1 MTLTAT
7 IAAVIAMAAWLG
19 ITAPPGP
26 QTEAEHLRECWELGW
41 IFYDEMTRL
50 EALEHG

>member
-41 IFYDEMTRL
+41 ITNDELRRW
-50 EALEHG
+50 EALGR